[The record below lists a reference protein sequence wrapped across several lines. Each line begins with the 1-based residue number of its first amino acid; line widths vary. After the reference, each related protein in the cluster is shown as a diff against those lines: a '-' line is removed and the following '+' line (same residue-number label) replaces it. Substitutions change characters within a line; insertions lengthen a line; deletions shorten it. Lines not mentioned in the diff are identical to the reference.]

1 MAVLKPFKGIRP
13 DEKYVEDVSCLPYDV
28 MNRDEAREMG
38 KNEKSF
44 LHVVRSDIDLPD
56 SVDIHDKKVYE
67 KARENFDRFLEKGFL
82 IEEEKEVYYI
92 YRQIMDGRVQT
103 GICGCCS
110 TDEYEKGIIKKH
122 EFTRPEK
129 EVDRINNFLAC
140 SAHTEPV
147 FFAHRHNED
156 VHNFIEKFTANNK
169 PVYDFVSDD
178 GISHILW
185 VVNKDEDIDTLKEYY
200 DKIEYLYIADGH
212 HRTASSYE
220 VGKRKR
226 EEAGDDVDR
235 EYNYIL
241 SVVFDS
247 DELAIMDYNRVVKNL
262 AGLTK
267 EEFLDKVS
275 EKFIVGTYSEDV
287 IKPSKKHDFSMY
299 VEGKW
304 YTLTAKEGTFEKS
317 NPVKSLDADILQ
329 ENLLAPILKI
339 DDPRTNENIE
349 FVGGIRGLKEL
360 EERADS
366 FGGVAFAVYPVT
378 MEDLFNVADANMVMP
393 PKSTW
398 FEPKLRSGLFV
409 HKI

>member
-44 LHVVRSDIDLPD
+44 LHIVRSDIDLDD
-56 SVDIHDKKVYE
+56 SVDIHDEKVYE
-67 KARENFDRFLEKGFL
+67 KARENFDKFLQKGYL
-82 IEEEKEVYYI
+82 KQEDKEVYYI

-110 TDEYEKGIIKKH
+110 TFEYEQGIIKKH

-147 FFAHRHNED
+147 FFAHRHNEN
-156 VHNFIEKFTANNK
+156 VHSFIEDFTKNNK

-185 VVNKDEDIDTLKEYY
+185 VVDNEEDVEKVRGYYNDID
-200 DKIEYLYIADGH
+200 YLYIADGH

-220 VGKRKR
+220 VGKRLR
-226 EEAGDDVDR
+226 EKAGDDKDR

-247 DELAIMDYNRVVKNL
+247 DELSIMDYNRVVKSLN
-262 AGLTK
+262 G
-267 EEFLDKVS
+267 LDKDEFFS
-275 EKFIVGTYSEDV
+275 KMKEKFEISEPSGEI

-304 YTLTAKEGTFEKS
+304 YLITAKEGTFDES

-329 ENLLAPILKI
+329 ENLLGPILGI
-339 DDPRTNENIE
+339 DDPRTNDNIE

-360 EERADS
+360 QERADK
-366 FGGVAFAVYPVT
+366 FGGAAFAVYPVT
-378 MEDLFNVADANMVMP
+378 MDDLFGVADANMVMP

-398 FEPKLRSGLFV
+398 FEPKLRSGLFI

>member
-44 LHVVRSDIDLPD
+44 LHIVRSDIDLDD
-56 SVDIHDKKVYE
+56 SVDIHDEKVYE
-67 KARENFDRFLEKGFL
+67 KARENFDKFLQKGYL
-82 IEEEKEVYYI
+82 KQEDKEVYYM

-110 TDEYEKGIIKKH
+110 TFEYEQGIIKKH

-147 FFAHRHNED
+147 FFAHRHNEN
-156 VHNFIEKFTANNK
+156 VHDFIEDFTKNNK

-185 VVNKDEDIDTLKEYY
+185 VVDNEEDVEKVRGYYNDID
-200 DKIEYLYIADGH
+200 YLYIADGH

-220 VGKRKR
+220 VGKRLR
-226 EEAGDDVDR
+226 EKAGDDKDR

-247 DELAIMDYNRVVKNL
+247 DELSIMDYNRVVKSLN
-262 AGLTK
+262 G
-267 EEFLDKVS
+267 LDKDKFFSKVKEKFEVS
-275 EKFIVGTYSEDV
+275 EPSGEI

-304 YTLTAKEGTFEKS
+304 YLITAKEGTFDEG

-329 ENLLAPILKI
+329 ENLLGPVLGI
-339 DDPRTNENIE
+339 DDPRTNDNIE

-360 EERADS
+360 QERADK
-366 FGGVAFAVYPVT
+366 FGGAAFAVYPVT
-378 MEDLFNVADANMVMP
+378 MDDLFGVADANMVMP

-398 FEPKLRSGLFV
+398 FEPKLRSGLFI

>member
-44 LHVVRSDIDLPD
+44 LHIVRSDIDLDD
-56 SVDIHDKKVYE
+56 SVDIHDEKVYE
-67 KARENFDRFLEKGFL
+67 KARENFDKFLQKGYL
-82 IEEEKEVYYI
+82 KQEDKEVYYI

-110 TDEYEKGIIKKH
+110 TFEYEQGIIKKH

-147 FFAHRHNED
+147 FFAHRHNEN
-156 VHNFIEKFTANNK
+156 VHSFIEDFTKNNK

-185 VVNKDEDIDTLKEYY
+185 VVDNEEDVEKVRGYYNDID
-200 DKIEYLYIADGH
+200 YLYIADGH

-220 VGKRKR
+220 VGKRLR
-226 EEAGDDVDR
+226 EKAGDDKDR

-247 DELAIMDYNRVVKNL
+247 DELAIMDYNRVVKSLN
-262 AGLTK
+262 G
-267 EEFLDKVS
+267 LDKDEFFSKVK
-275 EKFIVGTYSEDV
+275 EKFEISEPSDKI

-304 YTLTAKEGTFEKS
+304 YLITAKEGTFDES

-329 ENLLAPILKI
+329 ENLLGPILGI
-339 DDPRTNENIE
+339 DDPRTNDNIE

-360 EERADS
+360 QERADK
-366 FGGVAFAVYPVT
+366 FGGAAFAVYPVT
-378 MEDLFNVADANMVMP
+378 MDDLFGVADANMVMP

-398 FEPKLRSGLFV
+398 FEPKLRSGLFI

>member
-44 LHVVRSDIDLPD
+44 LHIVRSDIDLDD
-56 SVDIHDKKVYE
+56 SVDIHDEKVYE
-67 KARENFDRFLEKGFL
+67 KARENFDKFLQKGYL
-82 IEEEKEVYYI
+82 KQEDKEVYYI

-110 TDEYEKGIIKKH
+110 TFEYEQGIIKKH

-147 FFAHRHNED
+147 FFAHRHNEN
-156 VHNFIEKFTANNK
+156 VHSFIEDFTKNNK

-185 VVNKDEDIDTLKEYY
+185 VVDNEEDVEKVRGYYNDID
-200 DKIEYLYIADGH
+200 YLYIADGH

-220 VGKRKR
+220 VGKRLR
-226 EEAGDDVDR
+226 EKAGDDKDR

-247 DELAIMDYNRVVKNL
+247 DELSIMDYNRVVKSLN
-262 AGLTK
+262 G
-267 EEFLDKVS
+267 LDKDEFFS
-275 EKFIVGTYSEDV
+275 KMKEKFEISEPSDEI

-304 YTLTAKEGTFEKS
+304 YLITAKKGTFDET

-329 ENLLAPILKI
+329 ENLLGPILGI
-339 DDPRTNENIE
+339 DDPRTNDNIE

-360 EERADS
+360 QERADK
-366 FGGVAFAVYPVT
+366 FGGAAFAVYPVT
-378 MEDLFNVADANMVMP
+378 MDDLFGVADANMVMP

-398 FEPKLRSGLFV
+398 FEPKLRSGLFI

>member
-44 LHVVRSDIDLPD
+44 LHIVRSDIDLDD
-56 SVDIHDKKVYE
+56 SVDIHDEKVYE
-67 KARENFDRFLEKGFL
+67 KARENFDKFLQKGYL
-82 IEEEKEVYYI
+82 KQEDKEVYYI

-110 TDEYEKGIIKKH
+110 TFEYEQGIIKKH

-147 FFAHRHNED
+147 FFAHRHNEN
-156 VHNFIEKFTANNK
+156 VHSFIEDFTKNNK

-185 VVNKDEDIDTLKEYY
+185 VVDNEEDVEKVRGYYNDID
-200 DKIEYLYIADGH
+200 YLYIADGH

-220 VGKRKR
+220 VGKRLR
-226 EEAGDDVDR
+226 EKAGDDKDR

-247 DELAIMDYNRVVKNL
+247 DELSIMDYNRVVKSLN
-262 AGLTK
+262 G
-267 EEFLDKVS
+267 LDKDEFFS
-275 EKFIVGTYSEDV
+275 KMKEKFEISEPSDEI

-304 YTLTAKEGTFEKS
+304 YLITAKKGTFDES

-329 ENLLAPILKI
+329 ENLLGPILGI
-339 DDPRTNENIE
+339 DDPRTNDNIE

-360 EERADS
+360 QERADK
-366 FGGVAFAVYPVT
+366 FGGAAFAVYPVT
-378 MEDLFNVADANMVMP
+378 MDDLFGVADANMVMP

-398 FEPKLRSGLFV
+398 FEPKLRSGLFI

>member
-1 MAVLKPFKGIRP
+1 MDKGYLKK
-13 DEKYVEDVSCLPYDV
+13 ED
-28 MNRDEAREMG
+28 
-38 KNEKSF
+38 
-44 LHVVRSDIDLPD
+44 
-56 SVDIHDKKVYE
+56 
-67 KARENFDRFLEKGFL
+67 
-82 IEEEKEVYYI
+82 KEVYYI

-110 TDEYEKGIIKKH
+110 TFEYEQGIIKKH

-147 FFAHRHNED
+147 FFAHRHNEN
-156 VHNFIEKFTANNK
+156 VHNFIEDFTKNNK

-185 VVNKDEDIDTLKEYY
+185 VVDKEEDVEKVREYY
-200 DKIEYLYIADGH
+200 NNIDYLYIADGH

-220 VGKRKR
+220 VGKRLR

-247 DELAIMDYNRVVKNL
+247 DELAIMDYNRVVKSLN
-262 AGLTK
+262 G
-267 EEFLDKVS
+267 LDKDEFFSKVKEKFEVS
-275 EKFIVGTYSEDV
+275 EPSEEI
-287 IKPSKKHDFSMY
+287 IKPNKKHDFSMY

-304 YTLTAKEGTFEKS
+304 YLITAKEGTFDES

-329 ENLLAPILKI
+329 ENLLGPVLGI
-339 DDPRTNENIE
+339 DDPRTNDNIE

-360 EERADS
+360 QERADK
-366 FGGVAFAVYPVT
+366 FGGAAFAVYPVT
-378 MEDLFNVADANMVMP
+378 MDDLFGVADANMVMP

-398 FEPKLRSGLFV
+398 FEPKLRSGLFI

>member
-44 LHVVRSDIDLPD
+44 LHIVRSDIDLDD
-56 SVDIHDKKVYE
+56 SVDIHDEKVYE
-67 KARENFDRFLEKGFL
+67 KAKENFDKFLDKGYL
-82 IEEEKEVYYI
+82 KQEDKEVYYI

-110 TDEYEKGIIKKH
+110 TFEYEQGIIKKH

-147 FFAHRHNED
+147 FFAHRHNEN
-156 VHNFIEKFTANNK
+156 VHNFIEDFTKNNK

-185 VVNKDEDIDTLKEYY
+185 VVDKEEDVEKVREYY
-200 DKIEYLYIADGH
+200 NNIDYLYIADGH

-220 VGKRKR
+220 VGKRLR

-247 DELAIMDYNRVVKNL
+247 DELAIMDYNRVVKSLN
-262 AGLTK
+262 G
-267 EEFLDKVS
+267 LDKDEFFSKVKEKFEVS
-275 EKFIVGTYSEDV
+275 EPSEEI
-287 IKPSKKHDFSMY
+287 IKPNKKHDFSMY

-304 YTLTAKEGTFEKS
+304 YLITAKEGTFDES

-329 ENLLAPILKI
+329 ENLLGPVLGI
-339 DDPRTNENIE
+339 DDPRTNDNIE

-360 EERADS
+360 QERADK
-366 FGGVAFAVYPVT
+366 FGGAAFAVYPVT
-378 MEDLFNVADANMVMP
+378 MDDLFGVADANMVMP

-398 FEPKLRSGLFV
+398 FEPKLRSGLFI